1 MADDFRELAAFPGR
15 WQRPSTSLGSW
26 SLWLLAGFA
35 ALMMILPPVP
45 ARGAMQKTEAA
56 SGDGH
61 ILWRF
66 DSGG

>member
-1 MADDFRELAAFPGR
+1 MTDDFREFAAFPRR
-15 WQRPSTSLGSW
+15 WRRPSTSLGSW
-26 SLWLLAGFA
+26 SLLLLAGFA
-35 ALMMILPPVP
+35 ALRILPPVP

-56 SGDGH
+56 SGDGR

>member
-1 MADDFRELAAFPGR
+1 MTEDFREFAAFPRR
-15 WQRPSTSLGSW
+15 WQRPNTSLGSW
-26 SLWLLAGFA
+26 SQWLLAGFA
-35 ALMMILPPVP
+35 ALMILPLVP
-45 ARGAMQKTEAA
+45 AQSAMQRTEAA

>member
-1 MADDFRELAAFPGR
+1 MTDDFREFAAFPRR

-35 ALMMILPPVP
+35 ALMILPPVP
-45 ARGAMQKTEAA
+45 ARGAMQKTDAA
-56 SGDGH
+56 PGDGH
-61 ILWRF
+61 IVWLF